1 MVISIDDYEAYIES
15 LTGYQAGPDDEA
27 LLEILEVQ
35 ENQHILDY
43 THQDTL
49 PSALQPVLKAH
60 VVSMF
65 FIARKKEI
73 VVDGN
78 TQVVTAIKEG
88 DVQVNL
94 KVDSDEQRLDC
105 IIAELSKEGDLNC
118 FRRFTW

>member
-1 MVISIDDYEAYIES
+1 MIISIDDYEAYIES

-65 FIARKKEI
+65 LIARKKEI
-73 VVDGN
+73 VGDGN

-94 KVDSDEQRLDC
+94 KGDSDEQRLDS
-105 IIAELSKEGDLNC
+105 IIAELSKEGDLKC
-118 FRRFTW
+118 FRRFQW